1 MIRRYKRHYCTSLSD
16 KKTVL
21 WFPRQNIDHY
31 THSLCDHCNE
41 IIRTIC
47 VAAQTSLRLFLNRI
61 LCFLNLEFPQIW
73 TLFFLYINGYF
84 SFVGTFITGFPFQNS
99 LSVAFD
105 VVEKKKKVKIFLWP
119 SWNEYLLQP
128 LCLSYCVF
136 SSLLL
141 LGSIAQCLIE
151 VYPESKHYFKVSSS
165 DRFFDRTRDF
175 TRISGRCPTSS
186 SNLIETRNGNSDS
199 ITLCCCRSSW
209 LRIFFPACS
218 DSPSCCAPLS
228 SDSPV

>member
-16 KKTVL
+16 KKNCTMIPATKHWSLHTFTVRSL
-21 WFPRQNIDHY
+21 QWNNQNNLRGSTNFSPPFFESHFVLPQSGIPSDLDFVP
-31 THSLCDHCNE
+31 SLYKW
-41 IIRTIC
+41 I
-47 VAAQTSLRLFLNRI
+47 
-61 LCFLNLEFPQIW
+61 
-73 TLFFLYINGYF
+73 F

-119 SWNEYLLQP
+119 SWNEYLFQP

-151 VYPESKHYFKVSSS
+151 V
-165 DRFFDRTRDF
+165 
-175 TRISGRCPTSS
+175 
-186 SNLIETRNGNSDS
+186 
-199 ITLCCCRSSW
+199 
-209 LRIFFPACS
+209 
-218 DSPSCCAPLS
+218 
-228 SDSPV
+228 

>member
-16 KKTVL
+16 KKNCTMIPATKHWSLHTFTVRSL
-21 WFPRQNIDHY
+21 QWNNQNNLRGSTNFSPPFFESHFVLPQSGISSDLDFVP
-31 THSLCDHCNE
+31 SLYKW
-41 IIRTIC
+41 I
-47 VAAQTSLRLFLNRI
+47 
-61 LCFLNLEFPQIW
+61 
-73 TLFFLYINGYF
+73 F

-119 SWNEYLLQP
+119 SWNEYLFQP

>member
-73 TLFFLYINGYF
+73 TLFLFYINGYF

-105 VVEKKKKVKIFLWP
+105 VVEKKKKSQDIFMTFLKW
-119 SWNEYLLQP
+119 
-128 LCLSYCVF
+128 
-136 SSLLL
+136 
-141 LGSIAQCLIE
+141 
-151 VYPESKHYFKVSSS
+151 
-165 DRFFDRTRDF
+165 
-175 TRISGRCPTSS
+175 ISFPTSVPLVLRVFLIVVARIDS
-186 SNLIETRNGNSDS
+186 SMPHWSL
-199 ITLCCCRSSW
+199 SW
-209 LRIFFPACS
+209 VEALFQG
-218 DSPSCCAPLS
+218 
-228 SDSPV
+228 